1 MEKPGSAIMT
11 VPLGIQ
17 LTIAVL
23 GSQELLRATGGD
35 GLFYCFV
42 AQ

>member
-11 VPLGIQ
+11 VPPWNS
-17 LTIAVL
+17 AHDSRAC
-23 GSQELLRATGGD
+23 SQELLRATGGD